1 MTPVEYVEK
10 VPTFT
15 AAKWDGSDEVADWIV
30 SVMPGAT
37 RSGEEIVFRD
47 SLDRTV
53 PLDRDVWVVLNP
65 DFGVA
70 NVVSDETFTA
80 KYEPAQ

>member
-1 MTPVEYVEK
+1 MTPAGYVEK

-15 AAKWDGSDEVADWIV
+15 AVKWDGSQESADWIL
-30 SVMPGAT
+30 SVMPGST

-47 SLDRTV
+47 SLDREQ

-65 DFGVA
+65 TFGVA